1 MFYVR
6 GNARFWNID
15 KQLNYGFIMFMIL
28 CYGIFLVLI
37 IEKQDLCYWNKSEVA
52 FYNFWTPA
60 QQNKQQE
67 IWGIVLQ
74 NMYWTSDH
82 LFANHVL
89 TPS

>member
-6 GNARFWNID
+6 GNAQLFWNID

-28 CYGIFLVLI
+28 CYGIFLWTVLVLI
-37 IEKQDLCYWNKSEVA
+37 IEKQDVCYWNKSEVA
-52 FYNFWTPA
+52 FYNFWIPA

-74 NMYWTSDH
+74 NIYWMLNH
-82 LFANHVL
+82 LYE
-89 TPS
+89 